1 MTKMENLISAASLKT
16 AIQQLE
22 DEQNLQLQ
30 QLKEQFYNAYKSLKP
45 ANIFRSTVNDITSSP
60 YLIENI
66 IGTIL
71 SLGSGYLSK
80 RIVVG
85 ASVSSVRRL
94 LGAVM
99 QFGVT
104 NFVARHAKTIKSVG
118 RHLFMRVFHKDEPV
132 SS

>member
-1 MTKMENLISAASLKT
+1 MENMTSTASLKT

-30 QLKEQFYNAYKSLKP
+30 QMKEQFYTAYKGLKTV
-45 ANIFRSTVNDITSSP
+45 NLFKSTVKDITSSP
-60 YLIENI
+60 HLIENI

-71 SLGSGYLSK
+71 SLGTGYLSK

-104 NFVARHAKTIKSVG
+104 HFVARHAKTIKLLG
-118 RHLFMRVFHKDEPV
+118 RHLLTYVFHKKEPV

>member
-1 MTKMENLISAASLKT
+1 MENMTSTASLKT

-30 QLKEQFYNAYKSLKP
+30 QLKEQFYTAYKGLKTV
-45 ANIFRSTVNDITSSP
+45 NLFKSTVNDITSSP
-60 YLIENI
+60 HLIENI

-71 SLGSGYLSK
+71 SLGSGYLTK

-104 NFVARHAKTIKSVG
+104 NFVARHAKTVKSFG
-118 RHLFMRVFHKDEPV
+118 RHFLAHVFHKKGPV

>member
-1 MTKMENLISAASLKT
+1 MENMTSAARLKT
-16 AIQQLE
+16 AIKQLE
-22 DEQNLQLQ
+22 DEQTLQLQ
-30 QLKEQFYNAYKSLKP
+30 QLKEQFYTAYKSLTTAKL
-45 ANIFRSTVNDITSSP
+45 FRSTVNDITSSP

-66 IGTIL
+66 IGSIL

-99 QFGVT
+99 QAGVT
-104 NFVARHAKTIKSVG
+104 NFVARHAKTVKLLG
-118 RHLFMRVFHKDEPV
+118 RHLLTRVFHKKEPV